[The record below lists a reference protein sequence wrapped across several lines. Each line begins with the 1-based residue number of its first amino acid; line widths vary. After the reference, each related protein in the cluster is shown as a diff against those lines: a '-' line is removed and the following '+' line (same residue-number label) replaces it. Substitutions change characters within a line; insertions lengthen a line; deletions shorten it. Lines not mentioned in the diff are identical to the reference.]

1 MCCIWNCKVE
11 DRHCGLCLYCGECE
25 RKADVSPQGDSV
37 TESYINIMNS
47 IVGKDIRSKSRMMLV
62 RWGRY
67 FMMYKLKKDGYSNSR
82 IGEILNRDHATVSHG
97 VRCVCLALD
106 NPKQYPDVMPIWNS
120 FAEKL
125 SLHKTITV

>member
-1 MCCIWNCKVE
+1 MCVWNCKIE
-11 DRHCGLCLYCGECE
+11 DRHCELCLYCGECE